1 MSMNPIHQSAIVLG
15 GVNYSDSSR
24 VVWMLTPDYG
34 RQSFMVKGARRAKSK
49 YLGSLETF
57 SLVRVIYRKS
67 ERKSL
72 FTLREVDVENHFSG
86 LRHSLDAFWAASQAV
101 ELLKAVTGEE
111 HESRA
116 LFELLRGFL
125 SLADRHGN
133 DSGFL
138 KALIVAFRWRLVSVL
153 GHEPQLV
160 DCVRCGCRLSRAEK
174 YRFMLA
180 RGGALCN
187 ECGRSPEFTVGES
200 TPANLVSYNG
210 LRFIYKS
217 SRGFPSAPDELPQL
231 APRDFAEVES
241 LSYRYIAYH
250 LGEETLISKA
260 EPGQRQKG

>member
-1 MSMNPIHQSAIVLG
+1 MNPIHQSAIVLG

-24 VVWMLTPDYG
+24 VVWMFTPDYG
-34 RQSFMVKGARRAKSK
+34 RQSFMVKGARRVKSK

-57 SLVRVIYRKS
+57 NLVRVIYRKS

-86 LRHSLDAFWAASQAV
+86 LRKSLDAFWAASQAV

-125 SLADRHGN
+125 TLADRHGN
-133 DSGFL
+133 DSGLL
-138 KALIVAFRWRLVSVL
+138 KALIVAFRWRLTSVL

-160 DCVRCGCRLSRAEK
+160 DCVRCGCRLSRAGK
-174 YRFMLA
+174 YRFMTA
-180 RGGALCN
+180 RGGVLCN
-187 ECGRSPEFTVGES
+187 ECGRSPEFAAGDGSPE
-200 TPANLVSYNG
+200 NLVSYNN

-217 SRGFPSAPDELPQL
+217 SRRFPTTPEELPELTSEEL
-231 APRDFAEVES
+231 AELES
-241 LSYRYIAYH
+241 LSHRYIAYH
-250 LGEETLISKA
+250 LGEETLLGKD
-260 EPGQRQKG
+260 RYNRRRKG